1 MGWPSRWG
9 HFSGP
14 GGRRTAPRVPF
25 PRVRFRP
32 LCREGCKSGLHDP
45 GECPGRNFARGPG
58 GVRPKQRK
66 KKVEGYPSTCRFR
79 ADLNPQGLTNQKVVF
94 QLKPLRGFAA
104 EPPPAPKG
112 RRGTSARLRKQVDDL
127 VGAQTRIGP
136 SREYEQ
142 RRAMPSCRP
151 RRDIQ
156 AQRACSSCSTHQVP
170 GSPASFRTILPVP
183 ACC

>member
-1 MGWPSRWG
+1 MAQPVGTLFGTRSP
-9 HFSGP
+9 
-14 GGRRTAPRVPF
+14 RTAARVPF

-32 LCREGCKSGLHDP
+32 LCRGVAKSGPHDL
-45 GECPGRNFARGPG
+45 GGLLRRNFARASGAA
-58 GVRPKQRK
+58 RPKQQAK
-66 KKVEGYPSTCRFR
+66 TMESNPSTCRFR

-127 VGAQTRIGP
+127 IKAQTRIGP

-151 RRDIQ
+151 RRDLQ

>member
-1 MGWPSRWG
+1 MGPLFGTRWP
-9 HFSGP
+9 
-14 GGRRTAPRVPF
+14 
-25 PRVRFRP
+25 
-32 LCREGCKSGLHDP
+32 
-45 GECPGRNFARGPG
+45 NRGPVPVPARTFPALALLGAKKFQVRTQG
-58 GVRPKQRK
+58 GFSTIVRGPVGPARWK
-66 KKVEGYPSTCRFR
+66 KKMEGDPSTCRFR